1 MLAWNAADLG
11 RGHRCGP
18 GCLQTP
24 PTWRS
29 VGSLTLLGGLIKL
42 NRDLLCLSV
51 TELVPLFFIAMP
63 SQTAHARLPD
73 MPLTQKLRGD
83 EGLKHVKVT
92 AAISCLHHPFSP
104 SSPVRAPS
112 LRHQHMALSLAI
124 CCLGV
129 SLKMVPG
136 HGICVNYP
144 FFI

>member
-1 MLAWNAADLG
+1 MKMQAWSAADLG

-42 NRDLLCLSV
+42 NGDPLCLSV

-83 EGLKHVKVT
+83 EGLKRVKVT
-92 AAISCLHHPFSP
+92 AAIHILSSPPFQPLIAGQSSLP
-104 SSPVRAPS
+104 SSPA
-112 LRHQHMALSLAI
+112 
-124 CCLGV
+124 
-129 SLKMVPG
+129 
-136 HGICVNYP
+136 HGLVFGYLLP
-144 FFI
+144 RG